1 MTVRALAVRIWV
13 LFMSNAA
20 KTIQLPEDLQA
31 FAEERVRAG
40 QSASVADVVRDAMQE
55 KKLAVLR
62 AALDEGIAELD
73 AGLGV
78 ETTPDELM
86 AEVSAELGLDS

>member
-1 MTVRALAVRIWV
+1 MANPAR
-13 LFMSNAA
+13 
-20 KTIQLPEDLQA
+20 TIELPEDLQA

-40 QSASVADVVRDAMQE
+40 KYASVAEVVRDALEQ

-62 AALDEGIAELD
+62 EALDAGIAELD

-78 ETTPDELM
+78 EATPDELM
-86 AEVSAELGLDS
+86 AEVSAEVGLEP

>member
-1 MTVRALAVRIWV
+1 
-13 LFMSNAA
+13 MSNTAA
-20 KTIQLPEDLQA
+20 KMIELPEDLQA

-40 QSASVADVVRDAMQE
+40 QSASVADVVRDALEE

-62 AALDEGIAELD
+62 EALDVGIAELD

-78 ETTPDELM
+78 AGSPDEIM
-86 AEVSAELGLDS
+86 ADICAEAGLEP

>member
-1 MTVRALAVRIWV
+1 
-13 LFMSNAA
+13 MSNPA
-20 KTIQLPEDLQA
+20 KTIELPEDLQA

-40 QSASVADVVRDAMQE
+40 EYASVADVVRDALEQ
-55 KKLAVLR
+55 KKAAALR
-62 AALDEGIAELD
+62 AALDVGIAELD

-86 AEVSAELGLDS
+86 DEVSAEVGLDR